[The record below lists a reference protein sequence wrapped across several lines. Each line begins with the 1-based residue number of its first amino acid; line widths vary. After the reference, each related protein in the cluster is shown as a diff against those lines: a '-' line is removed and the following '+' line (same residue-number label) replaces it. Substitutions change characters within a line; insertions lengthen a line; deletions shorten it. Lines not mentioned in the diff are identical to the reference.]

1 MFEQNDTLEAT
12 TIFTIFEN
20 FTEISFTNFTE
31 GTDNSSMISIFF
43 NESTAYSETIEE
55 RDYNIST
62 STNTISSII
71 TEDYNETFPTKTK
84 EFVTLSSMSSQIN
97 DTSEYYTLNT
107 TLNTNTEYSMNTI
120 TFNRESGTESADKIS
135 TIDRSST
142 TLREGV
148 IPLSEKDYVTKCFE
162 KICTTTIQNTSI
174 NKV

>member
-1 MFEQNDTLEAT
+1 MFEQNDIFETT

-20 FTEISFTNFTE
+20 LTEISFTNFTE
-31 GTDNSSMISIFF
+31 ETDSSSMTSIFF

-71 TEDYNETFPTKTK
+71 TEDYNEIFPTKTK
-84 EFVTLSSMSSQIN
+84 EFITLSSISSQIN
-97 DTSEYYTLNT
+97 DTSEYSVIT

-120 TFNRESGTESADKIS
+120 TFNRESSIESTDKIS

-148 IPLSEKDYVTKCFE
+148 IPLSEKDYVTRCFE
-162 KICTTTIQNTSI
+162 KICTTTTQNTSI